1 MYRIIIVEDDTF
13 LSKMYYEKLS
23 LESIFQVYTAESG
36 RRALELIKKELPNL
50 VLLDIMLPDVNGIQV
65 LKEIKKDKKLS
76 SVHVLMLSNLN
87 EREYISEA
95 LDLGADGYLIK
106 AHFTPNEVVDK
117 IKQVLREE

>member
-1 MYRIIIVEDDTF
+1 MYKIIIVEDDTF

-23 LESIFQVYTAESG
+23 LESIFQVFTAESG
-36 RRALELIKKELPNL
+36 RRALELIQKEVPNL
-50 VLLDIMLPDVNGIQV
+50 VLLDVMLPDVNGIQV
-65 LKEIKKDKKLS
+65 LKEIKKDKELS
-76 SVHVLMLSNLN
+76 SVHILMLSNLN
-87 EREYISEA
+87 EKEYISEA